1 MNPRAIVDKMM
12 DKDAFSRWLGI
23 EVLKVEEGYSLLS
36 MQVRAEILNGFSIAH
51 GGISY
56 SLADSAL
63 AFAANSRGIQSV
75 SIETQISHLKP
86 CKEGDTIVAEA
97 KEISLSNKFAR
108 YLITIRRDEEKIA
121 VFYGTVFRT
130 GNVWEVEEHSN
141 N

>member
-1 MNPRAIVDKMM
+1 MKPKAIVDKMM

-23 EVLKVEEGYSLLS
+23 EIIKIEEGYSLLS
-36 MQVRAEILNGFSIAH
+36 MKVSGEMLNGFSIAH

-86 CKEGDTIVAEA
+86 CKEGDNIVAEA
-97 KEISLSNKFAR
+97 KEISLSSKFAR
-108 YLITIRRDEEKIA
+108 YLITIKREEEKIA

-130 GNVWEVEEHSN
+130 GNEWEV
-141 N
+141 